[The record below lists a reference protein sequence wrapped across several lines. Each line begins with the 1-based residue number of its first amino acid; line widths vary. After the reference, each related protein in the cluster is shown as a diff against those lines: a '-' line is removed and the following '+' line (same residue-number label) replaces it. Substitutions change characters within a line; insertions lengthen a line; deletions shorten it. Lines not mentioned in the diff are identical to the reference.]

1 VNEFHNV
8 ILIAEFSSSFDT
20 TDIGTNILNIAK
32 VDLNLLVYLDVLLRE
47 GSVTKAANQLSIT
60 QPAMSNG
67 LKRLRDLFKDPLLVR
82 TSDGMTP
89 TKRALELQ
97 PIIRDVLSK
106 LESCIQ
112 PEIEFSPKTSV
123 RTFRIM
129 TSDYAESTLLLE
141 LIGRLAVLAP
151 NITLDLI
158 TPSDVTFHDV
168 EQGKV
173 DMAINRFEEL
183 PLSFHQKVIWYD
195 TFSCVIG
202 SGHPMKDN
210 LDLAAYLKAQ
220 HIWVSKTGFGVGV
233 GIDPNEVQKLGWVD
247 AELTKLGK
255 QRDIRVFTRHY
266 HAALQ
271 LTKTQNL
278 IATLPSKAAK
288 IFKDDPSITVVE
300 PPFDI
305 PPIALKMAWSAL
317 LHHDAGHIWLR
328 RLITEVANAMNS
340 EVQP

>member
-1 VNEFHNV
+1 M
-8 ILIAEFSSSFDT
+8 
-20 TDIGTNILNIAK
+20 NIAK

-47 GSVTKAANQLSIT
+47 GSVTRAANQLSIT

-97 PIIRDVLSK
+97 PVIRDVLSK
-106 LESCIQ
+106 LEASIQ
-112 PEIEFSPKTSV
+112 PETDFVPETSK

-129 TSDYAESTLLLE
+129 ASDYAESTLLLE
-141 LIGRLAVLAP
+141 VIRQLANVAP
-151 NITLDLI
+151 NITLDMI

-168 EQGKV
+168 EQGRV

-183 PLSFHQKVIWYD
+183 PLSFHQKVVWYD
-195 TFSCVIG
+195 RFACVVSSNNPIVNDFTLQNYID
-202 SGHPMKDN
+202 SK
-210 LDLAAYLKAQ
+210 

-247 AELTKLGK
+247 AELTKIGQK
-255 QRDIRVFTRHY
+255 RDIRVFTRHY
-266 HAALQ
+266 HVALQ
-271 LTKTQNL
+271 LAKIKNL
-278 IATLPSKAAK
+278 VATLPSKAAALYEN
-288 IFKDDPSITVVE
+288 DPNIVILD

-305 PPIALKMAWSAL
+305 PPIGLKMAWSAL

-328 RLITEVANAMNS
+328 RLITEVGDALSA
-340 EVQP
+340 Q

>member
-1 VNEFHNV
+1 M
-8 ILIAEFSSSFDT
+8 
-20 TDIGTNILNIAK
+20 NIAK
-32 VDLNLLVYLDVLLRE
+32 IDLNLLVYLDVLLRE

-89 TKRALELQ
+89 TMRALELQ
-97 PIIRDVLSK
+97 PTIRDVLSK
-106 LESCIQ
+106 LEASIQ
-112 PEIEFSPKTSV
+112 PESEFTPELSN

-141 LIGRLAVLAP
+141 LIEELNSKAP

-168 EQGKV
+168 EQGRV
-173 DMAINRFEEL
+173 DMAINRFDEL

-195 TFSCVIG
+195 EFSCVLN
-202 SGHPMKDN
+202 KDN
-210 LDLAAYLKAQ
+210 PLSQHFNLDAYLSGQ
-220 HIWVSKTGFGVGV
+220 HIWVSKTGFGIGV

-255 QRDIRVFTRHY
+255 QRQIRVFTRHY

-271 LTKTQNL
+271 LAKTQNL
-278 IATLPSKAAK
+278 IATLPSRAAK
-288 IFKDDPSITVVE
+288 IYKDDPHVVVLD

-328 RLITEVANAMNS
+328 RLIAQVADRMNRK
-340 EVQP
+340 

>member
-1 VNEFHNV
+1 MP
-8 ILIAEFSSSFDT
+8 T
-20 TDIGTNILNIAK
+20 PMNIAK
-32 VDLNLLVYLDVLLRE
+32 IDLNLLVYLDVLLRE

-67 LKRLRDLFKDPLLVR
+67 LKRLRDLFKDPLMVR
-82 TSDGMTP
+82 TSEGMTP
-89 TKRALELQ
+89 TQRALELQ
-97 PIIRDVLSK
+97 PVIRDVLAK
-106 LESCIQ
+106 LEASIQ
-112 PEIEFSPKTSV
+112 PETEFDPHSSE

-129 TSDYAESTLLLE
+129 ASDYAESTLLIEVIKQLS
-141 LIGRLAVLAP
+141 LAAP
-151 NITLDLI
+151 NITLDVI

-195 TFSCVIG
+195 GFSCVMQ
-202 SGHPMKDN
+202 SDHPIIEVF
-210 LDLAAYLKAQ
+210 DLEHYLASQ

-233 GIDPNEVQKLGWVD
+233 GVDPNEVQKLGWVD

-255 QRDIRVFTRHY
+255 KRNIRVFTRHY
-266 HAALQ
+266 HVAMQ
-271 LTKTQNL
+271 LAKNQGL

-288 IFKDDPSITVVE
+288 LMLDDPQVKVMQ

-305 PPIALKMAWSAL
+305 PPLALKMAWSAL

-328 RLITEVANAMNS
+328 RLISQVGESLNY
-340 EVQP
+340 

>member
-1 VNEFHNV
+1 M
-8 ILIAEFSSSFDT
+8 
-20 TDIGTNILNIAK
+20 NIAK

-47 GSVTKAANQLSIT
+47 GSVTKAAIQLSIT

-67 LKRLRDLFKDPLLVR
+67 LKRLRDLFNDPLLVR

-106 LESCIQ
+106 LETSIQ
-112 PEIEFSPKTSV
+112 PEVEFDPETSS

-129 TSDYAESTLLLE
+129 TSDYAESTLLMG
-141 LIGRLAVLAP
+141 LIERLNTAAP

-168 EQGKV
+168 EQGRV
-173 DMAINRFEEL
+173 DMAINRFDDL

-195 TFSCVIG
+195 QFSCVMSSKNDIIN
-202 SGHPMKDN
+202 DFT
-210 LDLAAYLKAQ
+210 LANYLKSQ

-255 QRDIRVFTRHY
+255 KRDIRVFTRHY

-271 LTKTQNL
+271 LAKTQNL
-278 IATLPSKAAK
+278 IATLPSRAAR
-288 IFKDDPSITVVE
+288 IYADDPEMSITA

-328 RLITEVANAMNS
+328 KLIADVATEMS
-340 EVQP
+340 E

>member
-1 VNEFHNV
+1 M
-8 ILIAEFSSSFDT
+8 
-20 TDIGTNILNIAK
+20 NIAK

-47 GSVTKAANQLSIT
+47 GSVTKAAAQLSIT

-67 LKRLRDLFKDPLLVR
+67 LKRLRDLFNDPLLVR

-106 LESCIQ
+106 LETSIQ
-112 PEIEFSPKTSV
+112 PEVEFDPTTSH

-129 TSDYAESTLLLE
+129 TSDYAESTLLMR
-141 LIGRLAVLAP
+141 LIERLHTEAP

-168 EQGKV
+168 EQGRV
-173 DMAINRFEEL
+173 DMAINRFDDL
-183 PLSFHQKVIWYD
+183 PLSFHQKVVWYD
-195 TFSCVIG
+195 QFSCVMAAKNPIIA
-202 SGHPMKDN
+202 DFN
-210 LDLAAYLKAQ
+210 LQSYLKSQ

-255 QRDIRVFTRHY
+255 KRDIRVFTRHY

-271 LTKTQNL
+271 LAKTQNL
-278 IATLPSKAAK
+278 IATLPSRAAR
-288 IFKDDPSITVVE
+288 IYADDPDIAITA

-328 RLITEVANAMNS
+328 KLITDVATQMS
-340 EVQP
+340 D

>member
-1 VNEFHNV
+1 
-8 ILIAEFSSSFDT
+8 
-20 TDIGTNILNIAK
+20 LNIAK

-82 TSDGMTP
+82 TSEGMTP

-97 PIIRDVLSK
+97 PIVRNVLSQ
-106 LESCIQ
+106 LESSIQ
-112 PEIEFSPKTSV
+112 PEVEFDPATSE

-129 TSDYAESTLLLE
+129 TSDYAESTLMLG
-141 LIGRLAVLAP
+141 LINKLSTLAP

-173 DMAINRFEEL
+173 DMAINRFDEL

-195 TFSCVIG
+195 TFSCVMK
-202 SGHPMKDN
+202 SDHPKAQQF
-210 LDLAAYLKAQ
+210 DLNAYLASQ
-220 HIWVSKTGFGVGV
+220 HIWVSKTGFGIGV

-247 AELTKLGK
+247 AELTKIGK

-271 LTKTQNL
+271 IAKTQNL

-288 IFKDDPSITVVE
+288 IFQDDPSVTIVK

-328 RLITEVANAMNS
+328 RLIGEVAADLES
-340 EVQP
+340 

>member
-1 VNEFHNV
+1 
-8 ILIAEFSSSFDT
+8 
-20 TDIGTNILNIAK
+20 LNIAK
-32 VDLNLLVYLDVLLRE
+32 IDLNLLVYLDVLLRE

-82 TSDGMTP
+82 TSEGMTP

-97 PIIRDVLSK
+97 PVIRNVLSQ
-106 LESCIQ
+106 LESSIQ
-112 PEIEFSPKTSV
+112 PEVEFDPVTSV

-129 TSDYAESTLLLE
+129 TSDYAESTLMLG
-141 LIGRLAVLAP
+141 LISKLATLAP

-195 TFSCVIG
+195 SFSCVMK
-202 SGHPMKDN
+202 SDHPKAN
-210 LDLAAYLKAQ
+210 QFDLNAYLASQ

-233 GIDPNEVQKLGWVD
+233 GIDPTEVQKLGWVD
-247 AELTKLGK
+247 AELSKIGK

-266 HAALQ
+266 HSALQ
-271 LTKTQNL
+271 MAKTQNL
-278 IATLPSKAAK
+278 IATLPSKAAM
-288 IFKDDPSITVVE
+288 IYKDDPAVKIIN

-305 PPIALKMAWSAL
+305 PPIALTMAWSAL
-317 LHHDAGHIWLR
+317 LHHDVGHIWLR
-328 RLITEVANAMNS
+328 RLIGEVANDTN
-340 EVQP
+340 

>member
-1 VNEFHNV
+1 M
-8 ILIAEFSSSFDT
+8 
-20 TDIGTNILNIAK
+20 NIAK

-47 GSVTKAANQLSIT
+47 GSVTKAAIQLSIT

-67 LKRLRDLFKDPLLVR
+67 LKRLRDLFNDPLLVR

-106 LESCIQ
+106 LETSIQ
-112 PEIEFSPKTSV
+112 PEVEFEPTTSH

-129 TSDYAESTLLLE
+129 TSDYAESTLLMG
-141 LIGRLAVLAP
+141 LIERLHTEAP

-168 EQGKV
+168 EQGRV
-173 DMAINRFEEL
+173 DMAINRFDDL

-195 TFSCVIG
+195 QFSCVMAAKNPII
-202 SGHPMKDN
+202 SDFN
-210 LDLAAYLKAQ
+210 LQSYLNSQ

-255 QRDIRVFTRHY
+255 KRDIRVFTRHY

-271 LTKTQNL
+271 LAKTQNL
-278 IATLPSKAAK
+278 IATLPSRAAR
-288 IFKDDPSITVVE
+288 IYADDPDIAITA

-317 LHHDAGHIWLR
+317 LHHDAGHVWLR
-328 RLITEVANAMNS
+328 KLITDVAKQMS
-340 EVQP
+340 E

>member
-1 VNEFHNV
+1 M
-8 ILIAEFSSSFDT
+8 
-20 TDIGTNILNIAK
+20 NIAK
-32 VDLNLLVYLDVLLRE
+32 IDLNLLVYLDVLLRE

-97 PIIRDVLSK
+97 PTIRDVLSK
-106 LESCIQ
+106 LESSIQ
-112 PEIEFSPKTSV
+112 PETEFNPETST

-141 LIGRLAVLAP
+141 LIEELNFKAP

-168 EQGKV
+168 EQGRV
-173 DMAINRFEEL
+173 DMAINRFDEL

-195 TFSCVIG
+195 QFACVLN
-202 SGHPMKDN
+202 KDN
-210 LDLAAYLKAQ
+210 PRIKNFNLDAYLSGQ
-220 HIWVSKTGFGVGV
+220 HIWVSKTGFGIGV

-247 AELTKLGK
+247 AELTKIGK
-255 QRDIRVFTRHY
+255 QRQIRVFTRHY

-271 LTKTQNL
+271 LAKTQNL
-278 IATLPSKAAK
+278 IATLPSRAAK
-288 IFKDDPSITVVE
+288 IFINDPELVVLP

-328 RLITEVANAMNS
+328 RLIADVAERMN
-340 EVQP
+340 QA

>member
-1 VNEFHNV
+1 M
-8 ILIAEFSSSFDT
+8 
-20 TDIGTNILNIAK
+20 NIAK

-47 GSVTKAANQLSIT
+47 GSVTRAANQLSIT

-97 PIIRDVLSK
+97 PVIRDVLSR
-106 LESCIQ
+106 LESSIQ
-112 PEIEFSPKTSV
+112 PETDFDPLTSD

-141 LIGRLAVLAP
+141 LVGRLANLAP

-173 DMAINRFEEL
+173 DMAINRFDEL

-195 TFSCVIG
+195 TFSCVM
-202 SGHPMKDN
+202 SSDHP
-210 LDLAAYLKAQ
+210 LVERCDLESYLSAQ

-233 GIDPNEVQKLGWVD
+233 GIAPNEVQKLGWVD
-247 AELTKLGK
+247 AELTKIGK
-255 QRDIRVFTRHY
+255 QRAIRVFTRHY

-271 LTKTQNL
+271 IAKTQKL

-288 IFKDDPSITVVE
+288 LFKDDPDVVVKE

-328 RLITEVANAMNS
+328 RLISDVASEMNGN
-340 EVQP
+340 

>member
-1 VNEFHNV
+1 M
-8 ILIAEFSSSFDT
+8 
-20 TDIGTNILNIAK
+20 NIAK
-32 VDLNLLVYLDVLLRE
+32 IDLNLLVYLDVLLRE

-97 PIIRDVLSK
+97 PTIRDVLSK
-106 LESCIQ
+106 LESSIQ
-112 PEIEFSPKTSV
+112 PETEFNPETST

-141 LIGRLAVLAP
+141 LIEELNFKAP

-168 EQGKV
+168 EQGRV
-173 DMAINRFEEL
+173 DMAINRFDEL

-195 TFSCVIG
+195 QFACVLN
-202 SGHPMKDN
+202 KDN
-210 LDLAAYLKAQ
+210 PRIKNFNLDAYLSGQ
-220 HIWVSKTGFGVGV
+220 HIWVSKTGFGIGV

-247 AELTKLGK
+247 AELTKIGK
-255 QRDIRVFTRHY
+255 QRQIRVFTRHY

-271 LTKTQNL
+271 LAKTQNL
-278 IATLPSKAAK
+278 IATLPSRAAK
-288 IFKDDPSITVVE
+288 IFKNDPELVVLP

-328 RLITEVANAMNS
+328 RLIADVAERMN
-340 EVQP
+340 QA

>member
-1 VNEFHNV
+1 M
-8 ILIAEFSSSFDT
+8 
-20 TDIGTNILNIAK
+20 NIAK

-47 GSVTKAANQLSIT
+47 GSVTRAANQLSIT

-82 TSDGMTP
+82 TSEGMTP

-97 PIIRDVLSK
+97 PVIRDLLSK
-106 LESCIQ
+106 LESSIQ
-112 PEIEFSPKTSV
+112 PETDFAPATSA

-141 LIGRLAVLAP
+141 LVGRLGKLAP

-173 DMAINRFEEL
+173 DMAINRFDEL

-195 TFSCVIG
+195 SFSCV
-202 SGHPMKDN
+202 
-210 LDLAAYLKAQ
+210 LAASHPLADLKWDLDSYLSAQ

-255 QRDIRVFTRHY
+255 QRAIRVFTRHY

-271 LTKTQNL
+271 IAKTQNL
-278 IATLPSKAAK
+278 VATLPSKAARL
-288 IFKDDPSITVVE
+288 FKDDPTVIVKE

-328 RLITEVANAMNS
+328 RLIGDLAAEMSNM
-340 EVQP
+340 

>member
-1 VNEFHNV
+1 MP
-8 ILIAEFSSSFDT
+8 
-20 TDIGTNILNIAK
+20 LNIAK

-97 PIIRDVLSK
+97 PLIRDVLSR
-106 LESCIQ
+106 LESSIQ
-112 PEIEFSPKTSV
+112 PEVDFCPSSSD

-129 TSDYAESTLLLE
+129 TSDYAESTLLLG
-141 LIGRLAVLAP
+141 LIGKLSELAP

-158 TPSDVTFHDV
+158 TPSDVSFHDV

-195 TFSCVIG
+195 SFSCVI
-202 SGHPMKDN
+202 SADHPQAN
-210 LDLAAYLKAQ
+210 NFDLTAYLKGQ

-271 LTKTQNL
+271 MAKKQNL
-278 IATLPSKAAK
+278 IATLPSKAAR
-288 IFKDDPSITVVE
+288 IFKDDPTIKVVK

-317 LHHDAGHIWLR
+317 LHHDVGHIWLR
-328 RLITEVANAMNS
+328 RLMAEVAEEMQQEENK
-340 EVQP
+340 

>member
-1 VNEFHNV
+1 M
-8 ILIAEFSSSFDT
+8 
-20 TDIGTNILNIAK
+20 NISK

-67 LKRLRDLFKDPLLVR
+67 LRRLRDLFKDPLLVR

-106 LESCIQ
+106 LETTIQ
-112 PEIEFSPKTSV
+112 PETDFHPQNST

-129 TSDYAESTLLLE
+129 ASDYAESTLLME
-141 LIGRLAVLAP
+141 VIARLNIQAP

-168 EQGKV
+168 EQGRV
-173 DMAINRFEEL
+173 DMAINRFDEL
-183 PLSFHQKVIWYD
+183 PLSFHQKVVWYD
-195 TFSCVIG
+195 TFSCVVN
-202 SGHPMKDN
+202 SQNPVVQN
-210 LDLAAYLKAQ
+210 FDLTQYLSCS

-247 AELTKLGK
+247 AELTKIGK

-266 HAALQ
+266 HVALQ
-271 LTKTQNL
+271 LAKAQNL
-278 IATLPSKAAK
+278 IATLPSKAAQLYQ
-288 IFKDDPSITVVE
+288 DDADVE
-300 PPFDI
+300 ILDPPFDI

-317 LHHDAGHIWLR
+317 LQHDAGHIWLR
-328 RLITEVANAMNS
+328 RLIAEVGAELSNR
-340 EVQP
+340 

>member
-1 VNEFHNV
+1 M
-8 ILIAEFSSSFDT
+8 
-20 TDIGTNILNIAK
+20 NIAK

-82 TSDGMTP
+82 TSEGMTP

-97 PIIRDVLSK
+97 PIVRNVLSQ
-106 LESCIQ
+106 LESSIQ
-112 PEIEFSPKTSV
+112 PEIEFDPSTSG

-129 TSDYAESTLLLE
+129 TSDYAESTLMLG
-141 LIGRLAVLAP
+141 LISKLSTLAP

-173 DMAINRFEEL
+173 DMAINRFDEL

-195 TFSCVIG
+195 TFSCVMR
-202 SGHPMKDN
+202 SDHPKAQQF
-210 LDLAAYLKAQ
+210 DLNAYLASQ

-247 AELTKLGK
+247 AELTKIGK

-271 LTKTQNL
+271 IAKTQNL

-288 IFKDDPSITVVE
+288 IFNDDPSVTIVK

-328 RLITEVANAMNS
+328 RLIGEVAS
-340 EVQP
+340 DLES